1 MVSTERQATAK
12 CLLNTLAQVVQDLN
26 TEYLLKDS
34 CAEIGWILSL
44 ASVSLLPQLS

>member
-1 MVSTERQATAK
+1 MR
-12 CLLNTLAQVVQDLN
+12 LAQLVQDLN
-26 TEYLLKDS
+26 TEYLRKEDS